1 VLELDSLHVI
11 FLILII
17 VPKNGIRTHAVGNYI
32 AGSRSVKPFL

>member
-11 FLILII
+11 FLII